1 MKNFFPFLFVFA
13 LAIFSF
19 SCNSSTSTDDNTA
32 ETEQETSETEEVTQE
47 EEAAYDVDFPVYT
60 SFEELR
66 PIFEYSNDTTYI
78 INFWATWCKPCVK
91 ELPYFEDLHTDFAD
105 DKVRVILVSLDFE
118 NQIETKLKNFI
129 EEKEL
134 KSDVIA
140 FLDDDYNSWIA
151 EVEEQWD
158 GAIPVTVIY
167 NKEDRKFFMG
177 EVKGYEELTGTIKAM
192 L

>member
-1 MKNFFPFLFVFA
+1 MKNIFPFLFVFA

-19 SCNSSTSTDDNTA
+19 SCNSSTSTENNTE
-32 ETEQETSETEEVTQE
+32 ETEQETSEAEEVAQE
-47 EEAAYDVDFPVYT
+47 EETTYDVDFPVYT
-60 SFEELR
+60 SFDQLR
-66 PIFEYSNDTTYI
+66 PIFEYANDTTYI

-91 ELPYFEDLHTDFAD
+91 ELPYFEDLHEEFSD
-105 DKVRVILVSLDFE
+105 DKVKIILVSLDFE

-129 EEKEL
+129 EEKKL

-158 GAIPVTVIY
+158 GAIPVTIIY